1 MRQSRG
7 QSAPPED
14 FMTARRAPVTAI
26 LGITVLAMAA
36 LACDQLLS
44 PFKPSSTSSSTTGST
59 TVAFK
64 ITTVTAIV
72 DNFSSN
78 STCPV
83 RFTFTGTMSSNDAG
97 AVTFK
102 WERSD
107 GSATPTETMAFPSAT
122 SLTASNT
129 WEIGSSISGWQRLHV
144 LTPNEMFSNAVN
156 VQMTCK

>member
-1 MRQSRG
+1 
-7 QSAPPED
+7 
-14 FMTARRAPVTAI
+14 MTARRAHVTAL

-44 PFKPSSTSSSTTGST
+44 PFRPSSTSSSTTGST

-72 DNFSSN
+72 DNTSSN
-78 STCPV
+78 GTCPV
-83 RFTFTGTMSSNDAG
+83 RFTFTGTLSSNDAG
-97 AVTFK
+97 TVTYK

-107 GSATPTETMAFPSAT
+107 GSATPTETMAFPNAT

-144 LTPNEMFSNAVN
+144 LTPNDVFSNAVN
-156 VQMTCK
+156 VQLTCK